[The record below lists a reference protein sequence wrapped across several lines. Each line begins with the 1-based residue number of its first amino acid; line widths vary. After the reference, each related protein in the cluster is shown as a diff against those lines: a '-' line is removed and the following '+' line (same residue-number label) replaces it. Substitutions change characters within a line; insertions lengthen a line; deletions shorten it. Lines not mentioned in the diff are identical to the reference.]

1 MSQHVIEPATARWIV
16 PDPRPGQRRVRLF
29 LLPHAGGG
37 ANTYRLWPA
46 MMPSGVDVRPVQLP
60 GRERRFSEPPIAR
73 MDTLLDALVPAL
85 RPLLDR
91 PFALFG
97 HSMGACI
104 AHALALRLADLG
116 LPCPFLLIASGRE
129 APHLPRRKPS
139 LHRLAEPEFLEGL
152 KRLNGTPPEVLQ
164 NRELLDLV
172 LPMLRA
178 DFTLVGEYRP
188 ATPAPLTCPIVVLG
202 GETDAETTPE
212 GLAAWSACTIGPS
225 RVAMLPGGHFF
236 TDTAR
241 AQVVAQVTEALHQYG
256 PDN

>member
-1 MSQHVIEPATARWIV
+1 MSPTTDRWIV
-16 PDPRPGQRRVRLF
+16 ADPRPGQRRARLF

-46 MMPSGVDVRPVQLP
+46 MMPSDIDVRPVQLP
-60 GRERRFSEPPIAR
+60 GRERRFSEPPIAQ

-85 RPLLDR
+85 RPLLDL

-104 AHALALRLADLG
+104 AHALTLRLSDLR
-116 LPCPFLLIASGRE
+116 LPQPFLLIASGRE
-129 APHLPRRKPS
+129 APHWPRRRPS
-139 LHRLAEPEFLEGL
+139 LHTLAEPEFLAGL
-152 KRLNGTPPEVLQ
+152 RRLNGTPPEVLE

-178 DFTLVGEYRP
+178 DFALVGEYRP
-188 ATPAPLTCPIVVLG
+188 DPKPLTCPITVLG
-202 GETDAETTPE
+202 GETDTETTPE
-212 GLAAWSACTIGPS
+212 GLAAWSACTTAPT

-236 TDTAR
+236 PDTAR
-241 AQVVAQVTEALHQYG
+241 AAVVETVTAALHQHTRK
-256 PDN
+256 D

>member
-1 MSQHVIEPATARWIV
+1 MRQHATDLTPERWFV
-16 PDPRPGQRRVRLF
+16 ADPRPGQRRMRLI

-37 ANTYRLWPA
+37 ANTYRTWPA
-46 MMPSGVDVRPVQLP
+46 MMPSDTDVRPVQLP
-60 GRERRFSEPPIAR
+60 GRERRFSEPPIAS
-73 MDTLLDALVPAL
+73 MDALLDALVPAL

-104 AHALALRLADLG
+104 AHALALRLGDLG
-116 LPCPFLLIASGRE
+116 LPQPFLLIASGRE

-139 LHRLAEPEFLEGL
+139 LHTLTEPEFLEGL
-152 KRLNGTPPEVLQ
+152 RRLNGTPREVLE

-188 ATPAPLTCPIVVLG
+188 GPARLSCPIVVLG
-202 GETDAETTPE
+202 GATDAETTAE
-212 GLAAWSACTIGPS
+212 GLAAWSACTTGPS
-225 RVAMLPGGHFF
+225 QVAMLPGGHFF

-241 AQVVAQVTEALHQYG
+241 AAVVTRVTAALHQYG
-256 PDN
+256 RDA

>member
-1 MSQHVIEPATARWIV
+1 MRQHSIDSATERWV
-16 PDPRPGQRRVRLF
+16 VADPRPGQRRVRLI

-46 MMPSGVDVRPVQLP
+46 MMPPGVDVRPVQLP
-60 GRERRFSEPPIAR
+60 GRERRFSELPIAR

-85 RPLLDR
+85 LPLFDL

-116 LPCPFLLIASGRE
+116 LPRPCLLIASGRE
-129 APHLPRRKPS
+129 APHLPRRQPS
-139 LHRLAEPEFLEGL
+139 LHTLAEPDFLDSL
-152 KRLNGTPPEVLQ
+152 RRLNGTPPEVLE

-172 LPMLRA
+172 MPMLRA
-178 DFTLVGEYRP
+178 DFTLAEEYRSGP
-188 ATPAPLTCPIVVLG
+188 ARLDCPIIVLG
-202 GETDAETTPE
+202 GETDTETTPD
-212 GLAAWSACTIGPS
+212 GLAAWSARTTAATS
-225 RVAMLPGGHFF
+225 VAMLPGGHFF

-241 AQVVAQVTEALHQYG
+241 AAVVDQVTAALRQYDRDG
-256 PDN
+256 